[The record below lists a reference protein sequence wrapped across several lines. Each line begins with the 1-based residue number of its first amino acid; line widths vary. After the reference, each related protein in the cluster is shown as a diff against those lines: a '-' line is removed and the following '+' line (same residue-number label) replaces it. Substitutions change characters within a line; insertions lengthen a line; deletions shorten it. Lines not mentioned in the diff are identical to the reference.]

1 MLLVRHTCPEE
12 NTLVQR
18 SPVDGQVYKFKN
30 EGSFGASWDPGRG
43 SVYRVELF
51 LAVRLGHSQ
60 KMWTWEQTTALHRG
74 GRALPLCGSSRATID
89 PKWWRRVPRRRR
101 EVAVDNCILCLANR

>member
-51 LAVRLGHSQ
+51 LAVRLGI
-60 KMWTWEQTTALHRG
+60 HRKCG
-74 GRALPLCGSSRATID
+74 PGSRLLRCTGVAEPCHYAVLPVL
-89 PKWWRRVPRRRR
+89 P
-101 EVAVDNCILCLANR
+101 